1 MYQKKKKEVWMN
13 ELKDL
18 KFIHLSQWIYKLFYF
33 RVLLKRACGGIIAFR
48 TMQET
53 KEKNIGEE
61 N

>member
-1 MYQKKKKEVWMN
+1 MN

-33 RVLLKRACGGIIAFR
+33 RVLLKRACGGITAFR